1 MEVKD
6 EWSLSRK
13 NKIALT
19 AIIVVAAI
27 MAVALPLASA
37 QATNNAV
44 SNIKTLNAQGNIYQ
58 TIDSNTIKYY
68 PANLTLTFQPT
79 STSGK
84 VKLFDVTS
92 GTLIANGVSYTFT
105 SGNGGVFTGKHAVLL
120 QAQGT
125 DPNGQAV
132 TLKFAGQYSYSWTEG
147 RIVFKIGAKLQTTE
161 TNYTLLMQAPI

>member
-1 MEVKD
+1 MIT
-6 EWSLSRK
+6 LNRK
-13 NKIALT
+13 NKIA
-19 AIIVVAAI
+19 I
-27 MAVALPLASA
+27 MTIVALAIVLVIAIPNVYA
-37 QATNNAV
+37 QTTTNTAV
-44 SNIKTLNAQGNIYQ
+44 SNIRTLNAKGNIYQ

-161 TNYTLLMQAPI
+161 TNNTLLMQAPI